1 MSIKHPTFR
10 GQVYDQEA
18 AVYSQPF
25 ALREKTAFN
34 LSALVKELACI
45 YSTRLH

>member
-25 ALREKTAFN
+25 AFN